1 MNGAVSEL
9 RAKEKDH
16 SPNSLL
22 RGERGTAAEA
32 GHGAGSAPRGPRRSL
47 PRRLGMLPVRAYQY
61 TLAWLLGGHCRFT
74 PTCSYYALEAI
85 ERHGVLK
92 GWWLAVRRVSRCH
105 PFCAGGYDPVPEAEE
120 KQ

>member
-1 MNGAVSEL
+1 MNGVVSDL
-9 RAKEKDH
+9 GANEKPPSD
-16 SPNSLL
+16 PQD
-22 RGERGTAAEA
+22 ERRTTAARD
-32 GHGAGSAPRGPRRSL
+32 PKRSL

-105 PFCAGGYDPVPEAEE
+105 PFCPGGYDPVPQAEE